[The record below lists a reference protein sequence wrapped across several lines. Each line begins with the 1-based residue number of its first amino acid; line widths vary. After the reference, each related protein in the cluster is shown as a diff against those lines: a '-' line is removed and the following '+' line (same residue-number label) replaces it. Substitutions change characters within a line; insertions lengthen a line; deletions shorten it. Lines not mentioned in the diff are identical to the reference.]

1 MPNHVDLDKALE
13 ILTEISESEQPLEPS
28 MRLVDLDIDSLDVLE
43 WMFELGVEVDD
54 LLEDGTLV
62 ESLPTMNL
70 EELYHLIMADADG
83 DGTTGP

>member
-1 MPNHVDLDKALE
+1 MANDVDMEKALE
-13 ILTEISESEQPLEPS
+13 ILTEISESEQPLEPT
-28 MRLVDLDIDSLDVLE
+28 MRLVDIEIDSLDVLE

-70 EELYHLIMADADG
+70 EELYRLIMAGADG
-83 DGTTGP
+83 A